1 MFPSVAVVS
10 CDFIE
15 NGIISINIMATL
27 LIIQELIIA
36 LLKVNDIVSV
46 IVVIN
51 NIKTEE
57 GQAPLRY
64 NIDYCEITI
73 LLVST
78 KSSFSPSTTRR

>member
-1 MFPSVAVVS
+1 MKFSTSSGTITVEGGQALMFPSVAVVS

-15 NGIISINIMATL
+15 NGIISISIMATL

-57 GQAPLRY
+57 GA
-64 NIDYCEITI
+64 
-73 LLVST
+73 
-78 KSSFSPSTTRR
+78 SPSSV